1 MVKDRKKEMADQT
14 FQKWQLKDTVAD
26 THLEGTGVPLSFPG
40 GVLTSSGSEAPLRAL
55 ECPQSTQL
63 TLTQRN
69 TLGAYIALLHSN
81 PINVDRMCY
90 SAGACLGK

>member
-69 TLGAYIALLHSN
+69 TLVRTLLCSIQI
-81 PINVDRMCY
+81 PLMLTECAILQEPV
-90 SAGACLGK
+90 